1 MSNFGKCTLIK
12 LDKQFHLKQK
22 DFLPALEN
30 WLATSAELSEHES
43 TTLRFFKKRAAR
55 QVDNWNEQ
63 EYALNVIGPIL
74 SLVDFTTEES
84 DFFAERALAGIV
96 DGEELNGVPDAIIAK
111 GRREPEIPYFCLQE
125 WKREKDPDGD
135 PAGQCLAAMLVA
147 QELNKNQH
155 PVYGCYTLGRNWF
168 FMALQGREYAISN
181 SYTVTRDDI
190 FDIFRI
196 LRGLRAMI
204 AEWIA
209 QDNDTITHRTI

>member
-1 MSNFGKCTLIK
+1 MGQVKN
-12 LDKQFHLKQK
+12 
-22 DFLPALEN
+22 LPVLEN
-30 WLATSAELSEHES
+30 WLGSPDDLSENEQIMLHF
-43 TTLRFFKKRAAR
+43 LKKRSTYR
-55 QVDNWNEQ
+55 VDNWNEQ
-63 EYALNVIGPIL
+63 EYALNIIGPIL
-74 SLVDFTTEES
+74 AMVDFTTDDS

-96 DGEELNGVPDAIIAK
+96 DGEELNGVPDGIIAK

>member
-1 MSNFGKCTLIK
+1 LGQVKN
-12 LDKQFHLKQK
+12 
-22 DFLPALEN
+22 LPVLEN
-30 WLATSAELSEHES
+30 WLGSPDDLSENEQIMLHF
-43 TTLRFFKKRAAR
+43 LKKRSTYR
-55 QVDNWNEQ
+55 VDNWNEQ
-63 EYALNVIGPIL
+63 EYALNIIGPIL
-74 SLVDFTTEES
+74 AMVDFTTDDS

-96 DGEELNGVPDAIIAK
+96 DGEELNGVPDGIIAK